1 MSSAALPPSARSLPS
16 RSLPSRSLPMRL
28 ARRVVGIARRSP
40 TLAIGAGII
49 LAFALLAIFHGWAMP
64 HDPVR
69 AYPTEVLKPPSV
81 RFWFGTDGN
90 GMDVFSRVIYGS
102 LYAFGIAVPSVVI
115 GLALGVPIGLWT
127 GYKGGLLDETT
138 MRIFDALRVF
148 PIIILAL
155 AIVAATGQSLVN
167 VIFVIGLIDAPIF
180 VRVVRAEVLA
190 LRSSN
195 FVEAAR
201 ALGNPTWRILFVH
214 LLPNALRGAI
224 AQTSVRAAWAV
235 RISATLAFL
244 GVGIQQPTPEWG
256 AMIRQGA
263 EFIVTGQWW
272 VAMFPGCALIL
283 LVLGFNMFGDGAQD
297 LLDPQRKTGK

>member
-1 MSSAALPPSARSLPS
+1 MSAAHAPSLPA
-16 RSLPSRSLPMRL
+16 RL
-28 ARRVVGIARRSP
+28 GRRLVGLARRSP
-40 TLAIGAGII
+40 TMAIGAAII
-49 LAFALLAIFHGWAMP
+49 LVFALLAIFHGTVMP

-69 AYPTEVLKPPSV
+69 AYPSEVLKPPSA

-102 LYAFGIAVPSVVI
+102 LYAFGIAVPSVAI

-195 FVEAAR
+195 FVEAR
-201 ALGNPTWRILFVH
+201 
-214 LLPNALRGAI
+214 
-224 AQTSVRAAWAV
+224 
-235 RISATLAFL
+235 SATR
-244 GVGIQQPTPEWG
+244 PG
-256 AMIRQGA
+256 ASSSCTCCRTRCAARSPRPRCARPGPCASAPRSPSSASASSSRRRNGA
-263 EFIVTGQWW
+263 
-272 VAMFPGCALIL
+272 
-283 LVLGFNMFGDGAQD
+283 
-297 LLDPQRKTGK
+297 R